1 MKLLFVSNLYPPNV
15 VGGYERLCFEMAEA
29 LAARGH
35 EVHVLTSNYG
45 EETAEYPGQRIHRSL
60 KLFADD
66 RNIYRPFSCTAEQRA
81 EWSAQNVAEL
91 HRVVSEFRPDRI
103 FVWNL
108 YFFDPSLLDAIK
120 VSGITP
126 VYLLTDNW
134 LIAFLNPKFIEEYML
149 DRVFGN
155 DSQQG
160 SPTMLERIRIAL
172 GRMPLRLPGHAIFA
186 SSFMQRLYCEAGFGF
201 NGSDIVYHGVH
212 LDPHAGFAR
221 ARDRLRQKGKLRLLI
236 AGRVVEIKGVHT
248 AVEALPT
255 IRASLPD
262 LEVHL
267 SVVGDSQ
274 DNVYLER
281 LRELAEDGGCGDAIE
296 FLPPVAAADLAAL
309 FDAHDIYLFP
319 SLYEPFSLTLILGLH
334 AGIPTVASDAGG
346 NIEIVADGQ
355 TGLLFPRGDAAALAE
370 CVRRLAAEPA
380 TRARIAGG
388 GAARAGQHEF
398 SNMVAAIEL
407 ALERAR

>member
-15 VGGYERLCFEMAEA
+15 VGGYERLCYEIAEA
-29 LAARGH
+29 LVARGH
-35 EVHVLTSNYG
+35 EVRILTSNYG
-45 EETAEYPGQRIHRSL
+45 EETAEYPGQQIDRSL

-81 EWSAQNVAEL
+81 EWSAQNVAEF
-91 HRVVSEFRPDRI
+91 HRVVSEFRPERI

-120 VSGITP
+120 ASGIVP

-134 LIAFLNPKFIEEYML
+134 LIAFLNPKFIEEYMR
-149 DRVFGN
+149 DRVFGK
-155 DSQQG
+155 DSQHG
-160 SPTMLERIRIAL
+160 SPALLERLRIAF
-172 GRMPLRLPGHAIFA
+172 GRIPFRLPGHAIFA
-186 SSFMQRLYCEAGFGF
+186 SRFMQRLYREAGFGF
-201 NGSDIVYHGVH
+201 EGSDIVYHGVH
-212 LDPHAGFAR
+212 LHPHGGVAR
-221 ARDRLRQKGKLRLLI
+221 ARDRLRQAGQLRLLV

-248 AVEALPT
+248 AVEALPA
-255 IRASLPD
+255 IRAALPN
-262 LEVHL
+262 LEVRL
-267 SVVGDSQ
+267 SIIGDSQ
-274 DNVYLER
+274 DDAYLKR
-281 LRELAEDGGCGDAIE
+281 LCELAEDGGCRDAIE
-296 FLPPVAAADLAAL
+296 FLPPVPAADLSAL

-319 SLYEPFSLTLILGLH
+319 SLYEPFSLTLISGLH

-346 NIEIVADGQ
+346 NIEIVADSQ
-355 TGLLFPRGDAAALAE
+355 TGLQFPRGDAAALAE
-370 CVRRLAAEPA
+370 CVRRLVAEPE
-380 TRARIAGG
+380 TRARIAEG